1 MSMGGSKSKQSST
14 QTSEPPKWAKPLFT
28 KSASDA
34 LNLYNSGEGGNVY
47 QGQRVADLSGTTT
60 GAINRLTGAADMYNS
75 DAVNKLAT
83 GDTSSAQN
91 LAEMASGSLIG
102 NNPYFENAL
111 QGQLD
116 KSAAQT
122 MSQFSGAGRYG
133 SSANTNALAT
143 SLGNIRSNALSNQ
156 YNQDVQNMLTANN
169 QIDSA
174 NQNQLNSLNNLYQGY
189 SGALGNALAG
199 GQILDQ
205 NAQNKLNA
213 DFDKWTETDN
223 RGWTRLGLLQSAAA
237 GAAGNY
243 GTQTGS
249 QKSSGFSLGTKSDV
263 RAKEN
268 IIPIGVRNGH
278 TVYEWNYKG
287 SSARYRG
294 VMAQDVLEKD
304 PLAVMIDEDG
314 LFMVDYGRIGFAMEA
329 A

>member
-1 MSMGGSKSKQSST
+1 MGGSKSKQSST

-91 LAEMASGSLIG
+91 LAEMASGSLLG

-133 SSANTNALAT
+133 SGANTNALAT

-174 NQNQLNSLNNLYQGY
+174 NQNQLNSLNSLYQGY

-199 GQILDQ
+199 GQVLDQ
-205 NAQNKLNA
+205 NAQNQLNA
-213 DFDKWTETDN
+213 DFDKWTEADN

-249 QKSSGFSLGTKSDV
+249 QKQSGFSLGTKSDV

-268 IIPIGVRNGH
+268 IVPVGVRNGH

-304 PLAVMIDEDG
+304 PLAVMIDDDG
-314 LFMVDYGRIGFAMEA
+314 LFMVDYGRVGFEMEA

>member
-28 KSASDA
+28 QSAADA
-34 LNLYNSGEGGNVY
+34 LNLYNSGQGGNVY

-60 GAINRLTGAADMYNS
+60 GAINRLTGAADLYNS

-83 GDTSSAQN
+83 GDTSSATN
-91 LAEMASGSLIG
+91 LAGMASGAMIG
-102 NNPYFENAL
+102 NNSAFNEAL
-111 QGQLD
+111 QNTLNNTATTIN
-116 KSAAQT
+116 SNL
-122 MSQFSGAGRYG
+122 SGAGRYG
-133 SSANTNALAT
+133 SGAHTGIMSNKLGQIAT
-143 SLGNIRSNALSNQ
+143 QATADQ
-156 YNQDVQNMLTANN
+156 YNRDVQNMLTANN

-174 NQNQLNSLNNLYQGY
+174 NQNQLAGLNSLYQGY

-304 PLAVMIDEDG
+304 PLAVMIDDDG
-314 LFMVDYGRIGFAMEA
+314 LFMVDYGRVGFEMEA

>member
-1 MSMGGSKSKQSST
+1 MGGSKSKQSST

-83 GDTSSAQN
+83 GDTSSGRN
-91 LAEMASGSLIG
+91 LAEMASGSLLG
-102 NNPYFENAL
+102 NNPYFESAL

-133 SSANTNALAT
+133 SGANTNALAT

-174 NQNQLNSLNNLYQGY
+174 NQNQLNSLNSLYQGY

-205 NAQNKLNA
+205 NAQNQLNA
-213 DFDKWTETDN
+213 DFDKWTEADN

-249 QKSSGFSLGTKSDV
+249 QKQSGFSLGTKSDV

-268 IIPIGVRNGH
+268 IVPVGIRNGH

-304 PLAVMIDEDG
+304 PLAVMIDDDG
-314 LFMVDYGRIGFAMEA
+314 LFMVDYGRVGFEMEA